1 MILVLVAGEMLPFY
15 CAISGCDSRLKL
27 VVRQGRGLV
36 ASMGKPLAL
45 ASVPLSSI
53 VSDFRRSSKGGAFA
67 IELQMAAV
75 DVVCQ
80 LMATE
85 VRPSEAGTAA
95 IQQSRGAAWLLA
107 WLPAGLRLAANG
119 FW

>member
-1 MILVLVAGEMLPFY
+1 
-15 CAISGCDSRLKL
+15 
-27 VVRQGRGLV
+27 
-36 ASMGKPLAL
+36 MGKPFGFAL
-45 ASVPLSSI
+45 VTLSSI
-53 VSDFRRSSKGGAFA
+53 VSDFRRSSKGGALA

-75 DVVCQ
+75 DVGVVRVGVGIVCQ

-95 IQQSRGAAWLLA
+95 IQQSRGIEHAPGSWLLA
-107 WLPAGLRLAANG
+107 GLWLTASG

>member
-1 MILVLVAGEMLPFY
+1 M
-15 CAISGCDSRLKL
+15 
-27 VVRQGRGLV
+27 
-36 ASMGKPLAL
+36 
-45 ASVPLSSI
+45 PLSSI

-85 VRPSEAGTAA
+85 ARPSKVA
-95 IQQSRGAAWLLA
+95 LL
-107 WLPAGLRLAANG
+107 LQFNG
-119 FW
+119 FTVQENGFENGLPQDSLTADGL

>member
-1 MILVLVAGEMLPFY
+1 M
-15 CAISGCDSRLKL
+15 SGF
-27 VVRQGRGLV
+27 VV
-36 ASMGKPLAL
+36 SMGKPFAF

-95 IQQSRGAAWLLA
+95 IQQSRGAD
-107 WLPAGLRLAANG
+107 WLPGFKRAYGSRLTASG
-119 FW
+119 DC

>member
-1 MILVLVAGEMLPFY
+1 
-15 CAISGCDSRLKL
+15 
-27 VVRQGRGLV
+27 
-36 ASMGKPLAL
+36 MGKPFAL

-95 IQQSRGAAWLLA
+95 IQQSRGAAS
-107 WLPAGLRLAANG
+107 LPACLPGFQRAYGSRLTASG
-119 FW
+119 DC